1 MIITAGENISS
12 VEIEIAL
19 AGHPAV
25 LEYAVV
31 AAPDARWGEVPVALV
46 VLKPGCGRDRQGPS
60 GVLPAT
66 DGPLKVPR
74 EIHFRDALPKGG
86 TGKIL
91 KAELREPFW
100 AGFDKP
106 GPLTGLVARPDC
118 RTGVRPVPYDAV
130 VSDLSALAFGGS
142 IAGIA
147 GGLSLLVHGFAGY
160 RRASRVAD
168 VATSRI
174 ASLAVGEVRV
184 SGRVEP
190 AELTLVSPLQ
200 SRTCVYY
207 RAHVHQGE
215 GRNRRTVLD
224 DERAV
229 GFRIRDESGAI
240 RVFPRGASWDVPPRF
255 RESGSLSGDEPVGL
269 NPRDGPAIQ
278 AGVPDRAELV
288 AKLLTV
294 HHGLDRSGP
303 GDMPADSAALF
314 GDPLAT
320 MMPTARRDYEESRIE
335 LGETVTI
342 VATALPFDQLAR
354 PRRLGR
360 RGRRCGRRTNGRD
373 RGPRDCRGSRG
384 RAGRRDARV
393 ECRRGVGECRNPGI
407 RHWASGSRAEA

>member
-1 MIITAGENISS
+1 M
-12 VEIEIAL
+12 
-19 AGHPAV
+19 
-25 LEYAVV
+25 
-31 AAPDARWGEVPVALV
+31 
-46 VLKPGCGRDRQGPS
+46 
-60 GVLPAT
+60 
-66 DGPLKVPR
+66 
-74 EIHFRDALPKGG
+74 
-86 TGKIL
+86 
-91 KAELREPFW
+91 
-100 AGFDKP
+100 
-106 GPLTGLVARPDC
+106 
-118 RTGVRPVPYDAV
+118 

-342 VATALPFDQLAR
+342 VATALPFDQLAD
-354 PRRLGR
+354 P
-360 RGRRCGRRTNGRD
+360 D
-373 RGPRDCRGSRG
+373 GS
-384 RAGRRDARV
+384 D
-393 ECRRGVGECRNPGI
+393 VGEGDAVGGPMAATADPEIAADLEAARAAGTLESNAGEAWGNAAIPGFGI
-407 RHWASGSRAEA
+407 GRPVRAPKLDSSATPAAIADTRTAEDFKRTFDIGPQELVLAVDADRTMLVSAGSPAVAITRGEDRFLVGLLGAVLAIGSAIALAVLIGGGFAV